1 MPDEHPAKEAAK
13 IAAEANLRGSS
24 FKRTSL
30 AEPFT
35 AFTSAVRSQKTYMD
49 LEFMFASLV
58 QQYHTRLKRIRDY
71 EPGALKFEQLK
82 QYYNVL
88 RKMYEEVYQARPE
101 KLLADKDKLEA
112 AYLFF
117 WEEAYQQLPKRK
129 SEDNSDDS
137 VETTTSV

>member
-1 MPDEHPAKEAAK
+1 MSNENAILTKYLKEAAK

-49 LEFMFASLV
+49 LEFMFAVLA
-58 QQYHTRLKRIRDY
+58 QQYHTRLDRIR
-71 EPGALKFEQLK
+71 EHGVGNTKFEQIK
-82 QYYNVL
+82 SFYQVL
-88 RKMYEEVYQARPE
+88 QNLYEQVYQSRPE
-101 KLLADKDKLEA
+101 KLLSDQDKLEA

-117 WEEAYQQLPKRK
+117 YQEAYQQLPKK
-129 SEDNSDDS
+129 KHENNEEDII
-137 VETTTSV
+137 